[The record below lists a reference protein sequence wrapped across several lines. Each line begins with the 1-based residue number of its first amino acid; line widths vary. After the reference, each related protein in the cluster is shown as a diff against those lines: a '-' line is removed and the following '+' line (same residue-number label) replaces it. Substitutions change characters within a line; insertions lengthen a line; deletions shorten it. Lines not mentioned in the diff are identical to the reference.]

1 MYLEGNVIFQNAVIP
16 VTVDLVLQFLL
27 TKKKRSRKQ
36 VQQRARIKDK
46 HLVYKS
52 VEFYSSGKH
61 LELTSPLSSLCS
73 NVINI

>member
-36 VQQRARIKDK
+36 V
-46 HLVYKS
+46 
-52 VEFYSSGKH
+52 
-61 LELTSPLSSLCS
+61 
-73 NVINI
+73 